1 LVSLG
6 LEDATSDPMTLQ
18 DHREL
23 ACWQL
28 SAQLRDEVIPIL
40 DNIPFPKDLDLC
52 RDLSRSARSAP
63 ANIAEGFGQ
72 STRTFHRHLDIAK
85 GSLRESGEH
94 LDEALGRRYLTPE
107 QHERLITLARRA
119 RKAADRLAQYLDGL
133 PGGRRTRK

>member
-1 LVSLG
+1 
-6 LEDATSDPMTLQ
+6 MTVK

-28 SAQLRDEVIPIL
+28 SAQLRDELIPIL
-40 DNIPFPKDLDLC
+40 DAIRFPKDLDFC

-72 STRTFHRHLDIAK
+72 STRTFHRHLNIAK

-94 LDEALGRRYLTPE
+94 LDEALGRHYVTIQ
-107 QHERLITLARRA
+107 QHDRFKTLANRA
-119 RKAADRLAQYLDGL
+119 LKAADRLSQYLDSL
-133 PGGRRTRK
+133 PPGGPRPRKPVWPKK